1 MERKAAQLSLRLLL
15 AVLGGAEGLCVL
27 LVSIFLFHDPSL
39 FSNFLFLGG
48 DSVWGPCVC
57 ADTCP
62 RPAAGGRTGGGG
74 QHHAVGV
81 GLGGEEEP
89 CLRSAL
95 WTHTVIC
102 YPKSVIKISKL
113 VPG

>member
-1 MERKAAQLSLRLLL
+1 MY
-15 AVLGGAEGLCVL
+15 
-27 LVSIFLFHDPSL
+27 HDPSL

-48 DSVWGPCVC
+48 DSVWGPSAC
-57 ADTCP
+57 AGTCP
-62 RPAAGGRTGGGG
+62 RAAGGGRTGGGG

-102 YPKSVIKISKL
+102 YPKSVNKISKL

>member
-1 MERKAAQLSLRLLL
+1 M
-15 AVLGGAEGLCVL
+15 
-27 LVSIFLFHDPSL
+27 FLYHDPSL

-48 DSVWGPCVC
+48 DSVWGSSAC
-57 ADTCP
+57 AGTCP
-62 RPAAGGRTGGGG
+62 RAAAGGRIGGGG
-74 QHHAVGV
+74 QHAAGV

-102 YPKSVIKISKL
+102 YPKSVNKISKL